1 MEDSRMKTLETAGNI
16 SVLIAAV
23 VLMIV
28 IGRREFQQH
37 PDSIQPVKAL
47 VGQIVTLPGVRFTTQ
62 KKTLVLAIST
72 TSHFCKESE
81 PFYKALVARSQ
92 GRLKIVAVLPQP
104 LAEAESYVRQ
114 SIAPSVQVISSRL
127 DSMGVTGTPTLLLID
142 GNGKVQQAWVGELDD
157 KDQQQVQSLVM

>member
-1 MEDSRMKTLETAGNI
+1 
-16 SVLIAAV
+16 
-23 VLMIV
+23 
-28 IGRREFQQH
+28 
-37 PDSIQPVKAL
+37 
-47 VGQIVTLPGVRFTTQ
+47 
-62 KKTLVLAIST
+62 
-72 TSHFCKESE
+72 
-81 PFYKALVARSQ
+81 VARSQ